1 MSSRSIP
8 KSMLSVLIGA
18 MLACMCTLAFIV
30 PQKAHADELQAASL
44 EAQSVDLT
52 AQANANLTTAKA
64 KPIKMGSSATVKYD
78 EADVIDEHNSDVFYW
93 FSYRLGKGDCAY
105 TVRVDSVDGTHCYVD
120 IYNENNSWIGGV
132 ELSNSLP
139 TKTYIE
145 QIKSSS
151 QFGKK
156 RYVRIKISGFDS
168 VNYGDAFKVTVKKHP
183 VIKAVS
189 GVKTT
194 KKAKNALSL
203 KWSKVSSATKYK
215 VAYKKVGA
223 ENWKYKTVKSTKVTL
238 KKLKKNT
245 QYEVQ
250 VQAFRKGGWN
260 TVDDQAANW
269 GPWSNSKT
277 YKTKK

>member
-18 MLACMCTLAFIV
+18 MLAFMCTLAFIV

-64 KPIKMGSSATVKYD
+64 KKIKLGSSAKVNFD
-78 EADVIDEHNSDVFYW
+78 AADAADNGYAYYW
-93 FSYRLGKGDCAY
+93 FKYKLGSRNSVY
-105 TVRVDSVDGTHCYVD
+105 TVRVDSVDGAQCHVD
-120 IYNENNSWIGGV
+120 FYNENIR
-132 ELSNSLP
+132 ELAFSNLGSGTP
-139 TKTYIE
+139 ADVFIEPIKT
-145 QIKSSS
+145 SS
-151 QFGKK
+151 QFGKM
-156 RYVRIKISGFDS
+156 RYVEIIASGS
-168 VNYGDAFKVTVKKHP
+168 YANYGDTFKVTVKEHP
-183 VIKAVS
+183 VIKQVA
-189 GVKTT
+189 GVKAT

>member
-1 MSSRSIP
+1 MSSRSIS

-64 KPIKMGSSATVKYD
+64 KKIKLGSSAKVNFD
-78 EADVIDEHNSDVFYW
+78 AADAADNGYAYYW
-93 FSYRLGKGDCAY
+93 FKYKLGSRNSVY
-105 TVRVDSVDGTHCYVD
+105 TVRVDSVDGAQCHVD
-120 IYNENNSWIGGV
+120 FYNENIR
-132 ELSNSLP
+132 ELAFSNLGSGTP
-139 TKTYIE
+139 ADVFIEPIKT
-145 QIKSSS
+145 SS
-151 QFGKK
+151 QFGKM
-156 RYVRIKISGFDS
+156 RYVEIIASGS
-168 VNYGDAFKVTVKKHP
+168 YANYGDTFKVTVKEHP
-183 VIKAVS
+183 VIKQVA
-189 GVKTT
+189 GVKAT

-203 KWSKVSSATKYK
+203 KWNKVSGATKYK

>member
-64 KPIKMGSSATVKYD
+64 KKIKLGSSAKVNFD
-78 EADVIDEHNSDVFYW
+78 AADAADNGYAYYW
-93 FSYRLGKGDCAY
+93 FKYKLGSRNSVY
-105 TVRVDSVDGTHCYVD
+105 TVRVDSVDGAQCHVD
-120 IYNENNSWIGGV
+120 FYNENIR
-132 ELSNSLP
+132 ELAFSNLGSGTP
-139 TKTYIE
+139 ADVFIEPIKT
-145 QIKSSS
+145 SS
-151 QFGKK
+151 QFGKM
-156 RYVRIKISGFDS
+156 RYVEIIASGS
-168 VNYGDAFKVTVKKHP
+168 YANYGDTFKVTVKEHP
-183 VIKAVS
+183 VIKQVA
-189 GVKTT
+189 GVKAT

>member
-64 KPIKMGSSATVKYD
+64 KKIKLGSSAKVNFD
-78 EADVIDEHNSDVFYW
+78 AADAADNGYAYYW
-93 FSYRLGKGDCAY
+93 FKYKLGSRNSVY
-105 TVRVDSVDGTHCYVD
+105 TVRVDSVDGAQCHVD
-120 IYNENNSWIGGV
+120 FYNENIR
-132 ELSNSLP
+132 ELAFSNLGSGTP
-139 TKTYIE
+139 ADVFIEPIKT
-145 QIKSSS
+145 SS
-151 QFGKK
+151 QFGKM
-156 RYVRIKISGFDS
+156 RYVEIIASGS
-168 VNYGDAFKVTVKKHP
+168 YANYGDTFKVTVKEHP
-183 VIKAVS
+183 VIKQVA
-189 GVKTT
+189 GVKAT

-203 KWSKVSSATKYK
+203 KWSKVSGATKYK

-245 QYEVQ
+245 KYEVQ

-260 TVDDQAANW
+260 TVDNQAANW